1 LKELSRVHRV
11 SINAVTNFSRFFINM
26 VISFLLIPFI
36 IHSLGQEIYGLW
48 TLSFS
53 IIGFFSL
60 LDFGFG
66 LGVVKWTG
74 EARVSRD
81 FEHRNYMLSTV
92 FFIYLGIAAAGMILL
107 VGFSFFYSSLFAI
120 PGHLKEAAVLVLII
134 LGIRSLAIQIPMSL
148 FKGILFG
155 EQKIALTNI
164 IQVFGTLVYAG
175 SAWLF
180 LSRGIGIVGL
190 AVINCSAFLLENF
203 LYFIMAFAKVSELTL
218 SPGRVKKRYLKEAV
232 SFSFYSF
239 ITAIAGLVLFN
250 TDAMII
256 QLFLGISS
264 VGLYGVALKIA
275 EYTLVLSKQLV
286 NVLTPLI
293 SELKV
298 KKEDDS
304 IRFLLLDLSR
314 YLMTVGVMLA
324 GTVYVFGN
332 DLLRFWV
339 GEDFTA
345 AGLPLIIL
353 MTALMLAVP
362 QLIASSVLTM
372 TGHHKFTAKVSIGSI
387 ISNLLVS
394 LLLVKP
400 LGLVGIAL
408 GTLAS
413 SVLTTTVGTLWK
425 TSRIYEFP
433 FYRYFTRVYVPVLLP
448 LPVLMGVGWGIAHF
462 FPVVSLWD
470 MIGKAIPG
478 TLVYV
483 VLFWVFFIDRK
494 IKQQITGKFR
504 RRK

>member
-1 LKELSRVHRV
+1 M
-11 SINAVTNFSRFFINM
+11 IITFM
-26 VISFLLIPFI
+26 LIPFI
-36 IHSLGQEIYGLW
+36 IRNLGQEIYGLW

-53 IIGFFSL
+53 VIGFFSL

-74 EARVSRD
+74 EARVSKD

-92 FFIYLGIAAAGMILL
+92 FFIYLGIAAVGMALL
-107 VGFSFFYSSLFAI
+107 VGFSFFYSRLFVI
-120 PGHLKEAAVLVLII
+120 PSHLQNAAVLVLII

-164 IQVFGTLVYAG
+164 IQVFGTLTYAG

-180 LSRGIGIVGL
+180 LSQGVGIVGL
-190 AVINCSAFLLENF
+190 AVINCSAFLLENI
-203 LYFIMAFAKVSELTL
+203 LYLVMAFAKVSELTL
-218 SPGRVKKRYLKEAV
+218 SPGKVRKRYMKEAV

-239 ITAIAGLVLFN
+239 ITAVSGLVLFN

-275 EYTLVLSKQLV
+275 GYTLALSKQVV

-298 KKEDDS
+298 NKEDSS

-314 YLMTVGVMLA
+314 YIMPVGVMLA

-332 DLLRFWV
+332 DLLRYWV

-345 AGLPLIIL
+345 AGLPLVIL

-372 TGHHKFTAKVSIGSI
+372 TGHHKFTAKVSVVSI

-394 LLLVKP
+394 LLLVKS

-413 SVLTTTVGTLWK
+413 SVFTTIAGTLWK
-425 TSRIYEFP
+425 AARLYEFP
-433 FYRYFTRVYVPVLLP
+433 FYRYLTRVYVPVLLP

-470 MIGKAIPG
+470 VIGKAVPG
-478 TLVYV
+478 TLAYMA
-483 VLFWVFFIDRK
+483 LFWAFFVDRK
-494 IKQQITGKFR
+494 IKLQITGKFR
-504 RRK
+504 RRKTR